1 MVLGQ
6 YTGKIDEKSRA
17 SFPKRFREDFGEKLV
32 VTKGLDT
39 NLIIVS
45 VTSWESLLEGT
56 EGLPFLN
63 KDVRE
68 MQRFLLGNASFVE
81 LDEKGRFLLPLYL
94 KDYAAL
100 HSEVIFAGMKR
111 FVELWD
117 KKQWDEEQSKLQKRI
132 PSIAARLSERNTK
145 DE

>member
-6 YTGKIDEKSRA
+6 WIGKIDEKSRT

-45 VTSWESLLEGT
+45 VTNWESLLEGT
-56 EGLPFLN
+56 DGLPFID
-63 KDVRE
+63 KDARE

-81 LDEKGRFLLPLYL
+81 LDEKGRFLLPGYL
-94 KDYAAL
+94 RHYASL
-100 HSEVIFAGMKR
+100 KEDVVFAGMRR

-117 KKQWDEEQSKLQKRI
+117 KKHWEEDQESLRERI
-132 PSIAARLSERNTK
+132 PSIATRLTQKDGK

>member
-1 MVLGQ
+1 MILGQ
-6 YTGKIDEKSRA
+6 CEGKIDEKSRT

-45 VTSWESLLEGT
+45 VTNWESLLEGT

-81 LDEKGRFLLPLYL
+81 LDDKGRFLLPSYL
-94 KDYAAL
+94 REYAKL
-100 HSEVIFAGMKR
+100 RTEIVFVGMKR
-111 FVELWD
+111 FVEVWD
-117 KKQWDEEQSKLQKRI
+117 KRSWEEEQEELRERL
-132 PSIAARLSERNTK
+132 PSIAARLTK
-145 DE
+145 KDGEDE

>member
-6 YTGKIDEKSRA
+6 WIGKIDEKSRT

-45 VTSWESLLEGT
+45 VTNWESLLEGT
-56 EGLPFLN
+56 EGLPFID
-63 KDVRE
+63 KDARE

-81 LDEKGRFLLPLYL
+81 LDDKGRFLLPGYL
-94 KDYAAL
+94 REYAFL
-100 HSEVIFAGMKR
+100 KVDVVFAGMRR

-117 KKQWDEEQSKLQKRI
+117 KKNWEEEQEGLRERI
-132 PSIAARLSERNTK
+132 PSIATRLTQKDGK

>member
-1 MVLGQ
+1 MILGQ
-6 YTGKIDEKSRA
+6 CEGKIDEKSRT

-45 VTSWESLLEGT
+45 VTNWESLLEGT

-81 LDEKGRFLLPLYL
+81 LDDKGRFLLPLYL
-94 KDYAAL
+94 REYAKL
-100 HSEVIFAGMKR
+100 RTEIVFAGMKR
-111 FVELWD
+111 FVEVWD
-117 KKQWDEEQSKLQKRI
+117 KRSWEEEQEELRERL
-132 PSIAARLSERNTK
+132 PSIAARLTK
-145 DE
+145 KDGEDE